1 MSLTRSGSS
10 CTRGTSLS
18 RKRCARESPVDL
30 RTSASSCPPR
40 PPSDGPMSRHPCIR
54 QHRLTFQAARLFLE
68 AICAQTFVTHV
79 QRHSVSGDDNYDA
92 DERADD
98 HADDPLTYMK
108 TARVLRGRTRPQQVK
123 LANDFKGMDLSS
135 HLLRLSSVAET
146 VRRTRGHAD
155 VPTSGTF
162 LRPCARR

>member
-18 RKRCARESPVDL
+18 RKRCARESPVYS
-30 RTSASSCPPR
+30 RTSASFRTPP
-40 PPSDGPMSRHPCIR
+40 PDDPVSRHPCIR
-54 QHRLTFQAARLFLE
+54 HHRLTFQAARLFLE

-79 QRHSVSGDDNYDA
+79 QRHSVSGDANYDD
-92 DERADD
+92 DEHADD

-123 LANDFKGMDLSS
+123 LANDFKGISLSS
-135 HLLRLSSVAET
+135 PSSAAAARGARHRART
-146 VRRTRGHAD
+146 TRGS
-155 VPTSGTF
+155 TG
-162 LRPCARR
+162 LQQRRGARRPH